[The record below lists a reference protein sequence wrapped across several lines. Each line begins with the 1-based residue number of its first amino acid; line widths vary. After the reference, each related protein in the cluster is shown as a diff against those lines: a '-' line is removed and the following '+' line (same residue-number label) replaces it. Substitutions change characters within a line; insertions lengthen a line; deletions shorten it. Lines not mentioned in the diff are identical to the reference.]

1 MRKLFLWTIFIF
13 IMVLGL
19 GCNESTRSSQSSN
32 ADVVDGNVRIYEVFG
47 MDCPGCHSAVE
58 KQVNKIPSVAQAH
71 ANWEAKKLTIV
82 IKDNAEFKEEDVLD
96 AIRRA
101 NFTPGKRLK

>member
-1 MRKLFLWTIFIF
+1 
-13 IMVLGL
+13 MVFGP

-32 ADVVDGNVRIYEVFG
+32 LDFTDGNVRVYEVFG
-47 MDCPGCHSAVE
+47 MNCPGCNSALE
-58 KQVNKIPSVAQAH
+58 KLVNKIPSVAQAQ

-82 IKDNAEFKEEDVLD
+82 IKDNAELKDEDVVD

>member
-32 ADVVDGNVRIYEVFG
+32 PDVADGNVRIYEVFG
-47 MDCPGCHSAVE
+47 MNCPGCHSAVE
-58 KQVNKIPSVAQAH
+58 KPVKKIPSVVQAQ
-71 ANWEAKKLTIV
+71 ANWETKKLTIV
-82 IKDNAEFKEEDVLD
+82 IEDNAELKDEDVLD
-96 AIRRA
+96 AIKRA